1 MNKNVLI
8 LQQRKWALN
17 IGLPL
22 TEKLLSEGCKVS
34 AITLK
39 KSTHEIVLSK
49 HKEKFNYIFNHDDV
63 MENPKSYLSREVT
76 LAEICDALGV
86 DSVWPLVNSLRNH
99 VRSYGQKYYYGFK
112 QNCSDE
118 DIVIYVKA
126 LFLFCKN
133 ILETAKPDIIIAPNF
148 VALPHIM
155 LNLLAKK
162 QGIPMQGVTDCKVRG
177 YYIFSY
183 SYLDDDCE
191 FIDRYKVLENGFDS
205 SNNIEKAR
213 FYLDENR
220 KKMSQP
226 AYMAKNTIVASNKQ
240 TFISFLKMGKA
251 VARCLLK
258 GNVNVIDT
266 LGITIDNKPAKILVR
281 DFVQREVNIRK
292 SISRDY
298 YKLSDLENIV
308 YFPLQF
314 QPEASIDVAA
324 PVFSNQ
330 LDAIRQVAMALPDD
344 FTLVVKDHPAALG
357 FRSHKLLDKIY
368 HIPNVKL
375 IRWDTPSDE
384 VLKKSKLVVSP
395 NSTTLMEAAIYRIP
409 AIQLGDLG
417 TTMALPNTH
426 HYTDMGQLSSK
437 IKSLLNDFSN
447 LDNDA
452 YDTSLTN
459 FIASAYDIG
468 WDYNYIGV
476 WEDDKKDSKVALN
489 SIYLNE
495 ISRKLNEKN
504 N

>member
-1 MNKNVLI
+1 MNKNILI

-22 TEKLLSEGCKVS
+22 TSELLSSGCKVS
-34 AITLK
+34 ALTLK
-39 KSTHEIVLSK
+39 KSTHDVIK
-49 HKEKFNYIFNHDDV
+49 NNHQDKFSYIFSHDDV
-63 MENPKSYLSREVT
+63 MENPEKYLSREVT
-76 LAEICDALGV
+76 LAEVCEALGV
-86 DSVWPLVNSLRNH
+86 DSIWPLVNSLRNH

-118 DIVIYVKA
+118 EIVIYVKA
-126 LFLFCKN
+126 LFLFCCD
-133 ILETAKPDIIIAPNF
+133 ILDKAKPDVIISPNF

-155 LNLLAKK
+155 LNLLGKK
-162 QGIPMQGVTDCKVRG
+162 KGIPMQGVTDCKVRG
-177 YYIFSY
+177 FYIFSY

-191 FIDRYKVLENGFDS
+191 FIDRYKALESGGES
-205 SNNIEKAR
+205 SKNIGKAR
-213 FYLDENR
+213 SYLEDNR

-226 AYMAKNTIVASNKQ
+226 AYMAKNTVVVSNKQ
-240 TFISFLKMGKA
+240 TLISFLKMGKA
-251 VARCLLK
+251 VARRILK

-266 LGITIDNKPAKILVR
+266 LGITIDNKPARILIR
-281 DFVQREVNIRK
+281 DFIQREVNIRK
-292 SISRDY
+292 SVKRDY
-298 YKLSDLENIV
+298 YKLADLENIV

-357 FRSHKLLDKIY
+357 YRSHKLLDKIY

-375 IRWDTPSDE
+375 VRWDTPSDE

-417 TTMALPNTH
+417 TTMVLPNTY
-426 HYTDMGQLSSK
+426 HYTDMGQLSLK
-437 IKSLLNDFSN
+437 IKSLLNEFST
-447 LDNDA
+447 LDEEKYDA
-452 YDTSLTN
+452 SLVN

-476 WEDDKKDSKVALN
+476 WEDDEKDSKVALN

-495 ISRKLNEKN
+495 ISRKLNEKSN
-504 N
+504 